1 MGFRKRLCQMYKNQ
15 RWDCSRWWGI
25 GFGGETQ
32 SGDGKGG
39 AGGGDPGEGFY
50 WKVLRRFSHKRV
62 EWPWAGVAGGWQ
74 GPRRQRPEVRRG
86 SPGDPRSPPGEG
98 SGAGSAPP
106 CPAGR
111 LSPAAG
117 SQRER
122 FCAIEREKAGVP
134 LWKNR
139 TIRPTVH

>member
-15 RWDCSRWWGI
+15 RWDCSRWRGI

-39 AGGGDPGEGFY
+39 AGGGELGEGFY

-62 EWPWAGVAGGWQ
+62 EWPWAGVAGGWR

-86 SPGDPRSPPGEG
+86 SPGDPPLPAWWRKRGWKCPPVPRWEAEPGCRFTA
-98 SGAGSAPP
+98 GAVLCHRKGKGWCSS
-106 CPAGR
+106 
-111 LSPAAG
+111 L
-117 SQRER
+117 
-122 FCAIEREKAGVP
+122 EKSY
-134 LWKNR
+134 N
-139 TIRPTVH
+139 